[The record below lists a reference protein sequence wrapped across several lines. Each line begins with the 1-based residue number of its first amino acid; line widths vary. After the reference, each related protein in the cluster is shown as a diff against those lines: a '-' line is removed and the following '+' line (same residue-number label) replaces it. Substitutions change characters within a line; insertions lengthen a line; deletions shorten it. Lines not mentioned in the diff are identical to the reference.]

1 MAAVFT
7 VQLIILGF
15 ILVSYFE
22 KDERLEQQK
31 NKKKD

>member
-1 MAAVFT
+1 MASIFT

-22 KDERLEQQK
+22 KDERLEKQE
-31 NKKKD
+31 NKKND